1 METAAQGLRRGDVPH
16 IGEDFGAT
24 CSVGRRWLEAKAAEM
39 FTEVQ
44 RADTK
49 AASLCGVAGGLL
61 AVDAAALSTLP
72 SSRHFLGTVLAGVA
86 VLLGMSLVAALSA
99 IRPVLPRGGRLR
111 VFAHCA
117 VDCSRPADVLSAF
130 AAMNAD
136 GPVRA
141 EAERL
146 ALLTALAGRKF
157 RAVRWAVDLTATAVT
172 LAGIALLI
180 AYTPA

>member
-1 METAAQGLRRGDVPH
+1 VPD
-16 IGEDFGAT
+16 IGEDFSSTGLM
-24 CSVGRRWLEAKAAEM
+24 GRHWLEAKAAEM

-49 AASLCGVAGGLL
+49 ATALCGVAGGLL
-61 AVDAAALSTLP
+61 AVDAAAVSALP
-72 SSRHFLGTVLAGVA
+72 SAGGLLAAVLAGVA

-111 VFAHCA
+111 LFARSA
-117 VDCSRPADVLSAF
+117 VDCSRSEEVLSAF
-130 AAMNAD
+130 VAMSVD
-136 GPVRA
+136 GPVRV

-157 RAVRWAVDLTATAVT
+157 RAVRRAVDFTAAAVT
-172 LAGIALLI
+172 LAGIGLLI
-180 AYTPA
+180 AYTPLESIAA